1 LSVDVSAHGLRY
13 FVAVAEE
20 GHMGRAAER
29 LHLATPSLS
38 EQVARLERQVGAS
51 LFIRTGRGV
60 ELTDA
65 GRELLPLARAAVE
78 AHEAVGFWSAGRAR
92 AQSGVVRVGVF
103 AAAGGPL
110 RSAVLSAIQQ
120 DHPDLD
126 VRTRRVGVAEGL
138 TSLRER
144 RLDVAYLP
152 QPLPARVTGVRWTT
166 VTRQQRL
173 LVVPTAHR
181 LANRDRVSIEE
192 TNDEVFIP
200 LAGVDDDAVAW
211 WLVDPRA
218 DGSHP
223 ARGPVASDFEEM
235 LDMCAAGKGL
245 VFTSTFAATNY
256 TRPGLAFVPLEDV
269 EDSQTALCWRADE
282 GDAAVRTFVA
292 TVRRL
297 APHFDQTA

>member
-1 LSVDVSAHGLRY
+1 VDVSAHALRY

-29 LHLATPSLS
+29 LHLTAPSLS

-51 LFIRTGRGV
+51 LFTRTRRGV

-65 GRELLPLARAAVE
+65 GRALLPLARAAVQ
-78 AHEAVGFWSAGRAR
+78 AHEAVTFWSAAR
-92 AQSGVVRVGVF
+92 AKEQSGVVRVGVF

-110 RSAVLSAIQQ
+110 RSAVLSAMRQ
-120 DHPDLD
+120 DNPKIEI
-126 VRTRRVGVAEGL
+126 RTKRVSNAEAI
-138 TSLRER
+138 SALREQ

-152 QPLPARVTGVRWTT
+152 EPLPAHATGIRWAT
-166 VTRQQRL
+166 VTRQPRL
-173 LVVPTAHR
+173 LVVPTGHP
-181 LANRDRVSIEE
+181 LSQCDQVSIEA

-200 LAGVDDDAVAW
+200 LADVDDAALAW

-223 ARGPVASDFEEM
+223 NRAAAATDFEEL
-235 LDMCAAGKGL
+235 LDMCAAGHGL
-245 VFTSTFAATNY
+245 GFASTFAINNY
-256 TRPGLAFVPLEDV
+256 RRPELTFVPLVDV
-269 EDSQTALCWRADE
+269 EDARTALCWRADE
-282 GDAAVRTFVA
+282 RDPAVHTFVA

-297 APHFDQTA
+297 AGDSPQTP